1 MTDVKPPESGIKTT
15 AANAPAPS
23 ESAVLREF
31 LASRPSICPACGYE
45 LSAARDGTC
54 PECGATLRL
63 VLTAKRSTREA
74 VSARL
79 WLIGLVGPCTAVGVL
94 TLDLARVAIGAWVNA
109 RYLGGPG
116 LWTVSNRL
124 MLLAGALLLMYL
136 FVEMRE
142 SMARQH
148 PVVAMLLAQ
157 SGWVLAVGLL
167 AVNQYVFV

>member
-1 MTDVKPPESGIKTT
+1 
-15 AANAPAPS
+15 
-23 ESAVLREF
+23 
-31 LASRPSICPACGYE
+31 
-45 LSAARDGTC
+45 
-54 PECGATLRL
+54 
-63 VLTAKRSTREA
+63 
-74 VSARL
+74 
-79 WLIGLVGPCTAVGVL
+79 
-94 TLDLARVAIGAWVNA
+94 
-109 RYLGGPG
+109 
-116 LWTVSNRL
+116 